1 MRRMG
6 GHDRP
11 NNRWTQIRKPVADG
25 RLFVYPRVIS
35 FQRHINS
42 NPSAKAAPPYV
53 LRDTKIHSDRLAMAL
68 PAWHTDELDEEWV
81 ESSPSPPPTVA
92 RPAPSEP
99 LPQATADS
107 IRLKRGSLR
116 ALGHSAPRALPPS
129 RHVSR
134 TSDSPRIVSGHGQGR
149 VLSEKLENGSDG
161 LLSPPTSG
169 NEGEAAGTFLVKE
182 GVEDD
187 RGRHLA
193 RKGRDMFGPS
203 ALEKMFRPPSP
214 VIQPSTLDSALL
226 QADSSPSGDQISPEK
241 ATPMSAGAIS
251 SPPAAHVRKPSHP
264 YAPLN
269 PSRLSKSVTPSSA
282 SSSFSA
288 TLPDAN
294 NITDLP
300 ELPQPEI
307 STEHSDA
314 PSQTSLIVDVDEGN
328 RSSSAEPRT
337 GSEEPERSKSEEVH
351 EYASPL
357 GRDGKYPFTFTA
369 PHRSVSYEDEQ
380 HDGSPFNPDAR
391 PDETA
396 HSTLPRQSVPQP
408 GLRLFRGTFD
418 TYTREHLSALVDS
431 IAIEASPSPP
441 RSDRQYSPED
451 AGSDQSRRSGSREAE
466 SEADSRSSKRM
477 RMSPVSPARR
487 APGVRDWGAQG
498 RAMMQRMR
506 AMDDSTTSAS
516 HSRSNALSRELGA
529 IRCRV
534 PS

>member
-1 MRRMG
+1 
-6 GHDRP
+6 
-11 NNRWTQIRKPVADG
+11 
-25 RLFVYPRVIS
+25 
-35 FQRHINS
+35 
-42 NPSAKAAPPYV
+42 
-53 LRDTKIHSDRLAMAL
+53 MAF
-68 PAWHTDELDEEWV
+68 PAWQTDELDEEWV
-81 ESSPSPPPTVA
+81 ESSPSPPPTIA
-92 RPAPSEP
+92 RPPPTET

-129 RHVSR
+129 RNASR

-169 NEGEAAGTFLVKE
+169 NEADGAGTFLVKE

-214 VIQPSTLDSALL
+214 VAQPSTPIPA
-226 QADSSPSGDQISPEK
+226 
-241 ATPMSAGAIS
+241 
-251 SPPAAHVRKPSHP
+251 SPPGDSLRDEIVLPETAATTTPPLPSVVNVRRPSHP

-282 SSSFSA
+282 STSFSA
-288 TLPDAN
+288 TLPDATD
-294 NITDLP
+294 ITGLPNLP
-300 ELPQPEI
+300 EPET
-307 STEHSDA
+307 SAERSDA
-314 PSQTSLIVDVDEGN
+314 PSQSSLIVDVDEGN

-337 GSEEPERSKSEEVH
+337 SGDERDGSKSREVLDD
-351 EYASPL
+351 ASPL
-357 GRDGKYPFTFTA
+357 GKNGNYAFTFSA
-369 PHRSVSYEDEQ
+369 PRRSLSNEDAQ
-380 HDGSPFNPDAR
+380 DDLSPFNPDGR

-396 HSTLPRQSVPQP
+396 HSTLPRHSAPMP

-431 IAIEASPSPP
+431 IAIEDSPSPTRP
-441 RSDRQYSPED
+441 GRQYSPED
-451 AGSDQSRRSGSREAE
+451 AGSDRSRRSGSREDE
-466 SEADSRSSKRM
+466 SQTDSRSSKRM
-477 RMSPVSPARR
+477 RMSPASPARR

-498 RAMMQRMR
+498 RAMMERMR
-506 AMDDSTTSAS
+506 AMDESNTSAS
-516 HSRSNALSRELGA
+516 QSHSDAHTRELHAGFH
-529 IRCRV
+529 V
-534 PS
+534 SSS

>member
-1 MRRMG
+1 MK
-6 GHDRP
+6 P
-11 NNRWTQIRKPVADG
+11 IVTRW
-25 RLFVYPRVIS
+25 LFVYPRVIS
-35 FQRHINS
+35 SQRHIKSNS
-42 NPSAKAAPPYV
+42 PAVSTPLDV
-53 LRDTKIHSDRLAMAL
+53 LLDSTVHSDQPAMAV

-81 ESSPSPPPTVA
+81 ESSPSPPPTIA
-92 RPAPSEP
+92 RPLPSEP
-99 LPQATADS
+99 LPQASADS

-129 RHVSR
+129 RIASR
-134 TSDSPRIVSGHGQGR
+134 TSDSPRIISGHGQGR

-169 NEGEAAGTFLVKE
+169 NEGDGAGTFLVKE

-214 VIQPSTLDSALL
+214 VAQQPTPTTAGPLCDTAGVD
-226 QADSSPSGDQISPEK
+226 QVSPDK
-241 ATPMSAGAIS
+241 ATNTTTT
-251 SPPAAHVRKPSHP
+251 PPPPPVSHVRKPSHP

-282 SSSFSA
+282 STSFSA
-288 TLPDAN
+288 TLPDVTD
-294 NITDLP
+294 ITGLR
-300 ELPQPEI
+300 ELPVTEFTA
-307 STEHSDA
+307 STDHSDA

-337 GSEEPERSKSEEVH
+337 GSEERDDSKSAELHAE
-351 EYASPL
+351 AGPL

-369 PHRSVSYEDEQ
+369 PHQGGSFEDVR
-380 HDGSPFNPDAR
+380 SPFNPDAQ

-431 IAIEASPSPP
+431 IAIEASPSPTH
-441 RSDRQYSPED
+441 SDRVYSPAN
-451 AGSDQSRRSGSREAE
+451 AGSDQSRRSGSRDAD
-466 SEADSRSSKRM
+466 SEVDSRSSKRM
-477 RMSPVSPARR
+477 RMSPVSPAKR

-498 RAMMQRMR
+498 RAMLQRMR

-516 HSRSNALSRELGA
+516 QSRSDAHSRESRA
-529 IRCRV
+529 SCICF
-534 PS
+534 